1 MTTYTK
7 LDEGNY
13 QIIETVEE
21 TKTVNL
27 PFLEEDI
34 LHKDK
39 LIAELEEGIVKLQK
53 EKAELVTLKTALLKA
68 K

>member
-1 MTTYTK
+1 MKYTK
-7 LDEGNY
+7 LEDGNY

-27 PFLEEDI
+27 PFLETDI

-39 LIAELEEGIVKLQK
+39 LIAELQEGIDNLVK
-53 EKAELVTLKTALLKA
+53 EKSALEKLVIDLKKI

>member
-53 EKAELVTLKTALLKA
+53 EKADLETLKAALLKA

>member
-7 LDEGNY
+7 LEDGNY

-21 TKTVNL
+21 TKMVNL
-27 PFLEEDI
+27 PFIEEDI

-39 LIAELEEGIVKLQK
+39 LIAELQEGITKLET
-53 EKAELVTLKTALLKA
+53 EKAKLIKLRDALLKV

>member
-27 PFLEEDI
+27 AFLEADI

-53 EKAELVTLKTALLKA
+53 EKADLIALKNNLLKA

>member
-27 PFLEEDI
+27 AFLEADI

-53 EKAELVTLKTALLKA
+53 EKAELVSLKTALLKA